1 MRGFSAGHVARTS
14 AASTCIKFPDAN
26 CAHDAEE
33 PADGAGPNETT
44 PERLPTMKIVV
55 IAAASV
61 LLCLSAAGAL
71 AQGASASQSAS
82 PGSSSS
88 SSSSSSSAAP
98 SQANPSRDNAQGSDD
113 VGVIELD
120 VITAGWSARK
130 DIIGKPVY
138 NEQNQRI
145 GKIDDIIITPDNA
158 VSFAIIGAGG
168 FLGIGKHDVVIPV
181 DHIESV
187 DNRYVIPGATK
198 AALKALPAFKYKR
211 GTQ

>member
-1 MRGFSAGHVARTS
+1 
-14 AASTCIKFPDAN
+14 
-26 CAHDAEE
+26 
-33 PADGAGPNETT
+33 
-44 PERLPTMKIVV
+44 MKIVV
-55 IAAASV
+55 SAAASI

-82 PGSSSS
+82 PGTSSSS
-88 SSSSSSSAAP
+88 RSSGAP
-98 SQANPSRDNAQGSDD
+98 SQANPSRDNSQDGSD

-138 NEQNQRI
+138 NDQNQRI